1 MRTVAVIPARYGST
15 RFPGKPLAPI
25 LGRPMIRWVWERASR
40 ARGLDR
46 LVVATDDERIA
57 REVRGFGGEA
67 VMTPA
72 DCPTGSDRVQAA
84 VCEMECDVVLNLQ
97 GDEPTLDHSALEAL
111 LALMS
116 RDPSLLMGTLV
127 APVRSRE
134 EFDNPNVVKAALGE
148 EGRCLYFSRSPVPF
162 CREVAFGLA
171 PLWRH
176 VGIYALRKEF
186 LAAFTSWPRGTLER
200 TESLE
205 QLRALERGVVI
216 RAARVQ
222 WPGCAVDSPEDI
234 QAAEAFLRAANPDD

>member
-25 LGRPMIRWVWERASR
+25 LGRPMIRWVWERAAR

-84 VCEMECDVVLNLQ
+84 VRGMECDVVLNLQ
-97 GDEPTLDHSALEAL
+97 GDEPTLDPLALEAL

-116 RDPSLLMGTLV
+116 RDPSLPMGTLV
-127 APVRSRE
+127 APIRSRE
-134 EFDNPNVVKAALGE
+134 EFDNPNVVKVALGE

-162 CREVAFGLA
+162 CRELAFGRA

-176 VGIYALRKEF
+176 VGIYAFRKEF
-186 LAAFTSWPRGTLER
+186 LKAFTSWPRGALER

-205 QLRALERGVVI
+205 QLRALERGAVI

-234 QAAEAFLRAANPDD
+234 RAAEAFLRAAGPDD